1 MNRIDFDLG
10 RQTAPRAEWRQTT
23 DFHISN
29 DYLAQPLSFLGI
41 DLYQVGRLYCRTSTV
56 VPRST
61 LVPAATLCS

>member
-29 DYLAQPLSFLGI
+29 DYLAQPLSSSA
-41 DLYQVGRLYCRTSTV
+41 STCI
-56 VPRST
+56 R
-61 LVPAATLCS
+61 